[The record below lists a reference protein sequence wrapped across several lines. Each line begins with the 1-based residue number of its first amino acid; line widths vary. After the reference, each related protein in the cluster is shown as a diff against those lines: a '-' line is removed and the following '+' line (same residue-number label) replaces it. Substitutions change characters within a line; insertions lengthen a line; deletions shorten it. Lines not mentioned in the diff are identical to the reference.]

1 MYPLNGSCPS
11 ESLLS
16 VRSIDSLFHFGPRK
30 IQLRV
35 EKNAQNTVFTYPQ
48 MENPGNHRRCDVTC
62 VSRTRSDQN
71 HGVPPL
77 LAVSDDA
84 VSQRWSRSTGHHCNR
99 VIIYILAGYSLG
111 SIGPNQNNDR

>member
-1 MYPLNGSCPS
+1 MDPVRPNA
-11 ESLLS
+11 
-16 VRSIDSLFHFGPRK
+16 VIRSIDRQSVPFWAQKDTTTR
-30 IQLRV
+30 R
-35 EKNAQNTVFTYPQ
+35 KNAQNTVFTYPQ

-99 VIIYILAGYSLG
+99 VLIYSRWIFSGFYWTK
-111 SIGPNQNNDR
+111 PKQR

>member
-1 MYPLNGSCPS
+1 MHKTQCLHI
-11 ESLLS
+11 
-16 VRSIDSLFHFGPRK
+16 RRWK
-30 IQLRV
+30 IQGI
-35 EKNAQNTVFTYPQ
+35 T
-48 MENPGNHRRCDVTC
+48 GDVTSH
-62 VSRTRSDQN
+62 VSPETRSDQN
-71 HGVPPL
+71 HGLPPL